1 MSKAQQ
7 IIDILELQPHPEGG
21 YFKETYRSQSEI
33 SSENLGENYSSK
45 RNFST
50 CIYFLLTSDKF
61 SALHRIE
68 QDEIWHFY
76 DGSPIKLHMINSHGE
91 HSFKIIGRN
100 LEKGEIPQYIVPGGC
115 WFAGEVVEP
124 DSFSLIGC
132 TVSPGFDFDD
142 FELKSRSELTALF
155 PDLKEVIAG
164 LTHH

>member
-1 MSKAQQ
+1 
-7 IIDILELQPHPEGG
+7 
-21 YFKETYRSQSEI
+21 
-33 SSENLGENYSSK
+33 
-45 RNFST
+45 
-50 CIYFLLTSDKF
+50 
-61 SALHRIE
+61 
-68 QDEIWHFY
+68 
-76 DGSPIKLHMINSHGE
+76 
-91 HSFKIIGRN
+91 
-100 LEKGEIPQYIVPGGC
+100 VPGGC